1 MNRDDRQA
9 LKKMREMK
17 KKRNENPPD
26 ISGTFLSINDV
37 KCFGLVDELS
47 LSQYYELIGGVEKAY
62 VLEDPIVIPKAEFYA
77 KQHDRFVELNRQLTF
92 NPQQELVNNLNQDTS
107 KNLIGV
113 WERVGW
119 NGINME
125 WNLHLADNSVDNGRW
140 IVKPLKINNE
150 NKVLEIEAIYVESGN
165 DLQNPLQRPCVV
177 LAKGQRKEEE
187 EPHDHSEHDH
197 DNDDNND
204 DDNNDDH
211 EHDNDDH
218 EHDNDDNN
226 DDDNNDDHDHDND
239 ENNDGNSNY

>member
-9 LKKMREMK
+9 LKKMREMI
-17 KKRNENPPD
+17 KKRAENPPD
-26 ISGTFLSINDV
+26 ISGTFLSINNV

-62 VLEDPIVIPKAEFYA
+62 VLEEPIVIPKAEFYA

-204 DDNNDDH
+204 D
-211 EHDNDDH
+211 
-218 EHDNDDNN
+218 
-226 DDDNNDDHDHDND
+226 HDHDND
-239 ENNDGNSNY
+239 ENNDDHHDDDENNDGNSNY

>member
-92 NPQQELVNNLNQDTS
+92 NPQQELVNNLNEDTS

-140 IVKPLKINNE
+140 IVKPLKISND

-211 EHDNDDH
+211 EHDNDD
-218 EHDNDDNN
+218 NN